1 MICNVHKV
9 AGVALAQRCWRSSRA
24 GARRH
29 TQTNRRTR
37 CAFRHR
43 LPQLTPL
50 AKTIWRREGKRLVSA
65 GVLTEADT
73 AAFSAFCASYATWL
87 EASGALRDTGLVIAD
102 DRGAIRANPLLAVAR
117 NAQAEYL
124 KAAMEF
130 GLTPASRSR
139 IGARK
144 ASPAVD
150 PFDQVVNG

>member
-1 MICNVHKV
+1 MQRAQGGGRRPRPTVL
-9 AGVALAQRCWRSSRA
+9 ALLE
-24 GARRH
+24 GG
-29 TQTNRRTR
+29 RTS
-37 CAFRHR
+37 AHPNEPTYPVR
-43 LPQLTPL
+43 LPSPPSQLTPL